1 MTARTPGTPASKMDR
16 TPASTPA
23 GGPKSKE
30 EKIVVTVR
38 LRPLNKKEQLA
49 KDQVAWECVDD
60 NTIVF
65 KPPPQDRTP
74 QPASFTFGIL
84 IAILLLLLVTW

>member
-1 MTARTPGTPASKMDR
+1 MNNLGICREMTIKTPGTPVSKMDR
-16 TPASTPA
+16 TPAVTP
-23 GGPKSKE
+23 GGSSRSRE

-60 NTIVF
+60 HTIVS
-65 KPPPQDRTP
+65 KPQVQERLHH
-74 QPASFTFGIL
+74 QSSFTFGN
-84 IAILLLLLVTW
+84 